1 MPSYAAVYGRKAEF
15 RGSLALEVSEMRKRN
30 FAAMLM
36 MLWPCG
42 ALLAQPQCSVQN
54 VIGDWSAS
62 ALGWSILTAPGP
74 WPINETVP
82 TVGLGV
88 VSIDHS
94 GKLTGPG
101 TIVLAGL
108 VIDYDMVGT
117 VEINSDCIGLL
128 KYTVKIKGFPDM
140 GGYVE
145 RFVLDRNRQE
155 MVTVS
160 VRSPI
165 SKPMWVMTLRR
176 ISAVPA
182 AVTWPELPTQ
192 N

>member
-1 MPSYAAVYGRKAEF
+1 MSGYTAVYGRKAEF
-15 RGSLALEVSEMRKRN
+15 RRSLALEVSEMHKRN
-30 FAAMLM
+30 IAAAMLM
-36 MLWPCG
+36 IWPCG
-42 ALLAQPQCSVQN
+42 ALLAQPQCGAQDL
-54 VIGDWSAS
+54 IGAWSAS

-88 VSIDHS
+88 VSIDYS

-117 VEINSDCIGLL
+117 VEINSDCTGLL
-128 KYTVKIKGFPDM
+128 KYVVKIKGFPDL
-140 GGYVE
+140 GGYIE
-145 RFVLDRNRQE
+145 RFVLDRIRQE